1 MDTDAKGTAGPGP
14 GAYFTTTASIK
25 VAEKNTRSGYGPAYT
40 IPNRNTGSGGGGGG
54 GGGVR
59 GRHKKTRPT
68 REEMNRWS
76 KPLRT
81 SFGRQIEGGYR
92 GQKNSPRN
100 SMGLS
105 PRFGNV
111 HGFSVG
117 KR

>member
-1 MDTDAKGTAGPGP
+1 
-14 GAYFTTTASIK
+14 
-25 VAEKNTRSGYGPAYT
+25 
-40 IPNRNTGSGGGGGG
+40 
-54 GGGVR
+54 
-59 GRHKKTRPT
+59 
-68 REEMNRWS
+68 MNRWS